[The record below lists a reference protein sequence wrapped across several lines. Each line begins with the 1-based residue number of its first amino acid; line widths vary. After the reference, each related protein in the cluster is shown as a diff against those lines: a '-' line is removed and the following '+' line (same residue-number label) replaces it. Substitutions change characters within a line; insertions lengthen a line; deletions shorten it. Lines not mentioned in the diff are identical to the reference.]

1 MTRPPAP
8 RYGIAE
14 WYGQSFRD
22 LDPTQRQTLARI
34 ARDGTAEAP
43 PCPFQHQQSCS
54 KKGGVCS
61 LQRVQWA
68 APDRMGMSVGPRV
81 VTCPHR
87 FNEAGM
93 MVHWLAEIVGFDPA
107 TTQIAREVP
116 FMQAVANPERAAG
129 RIDLVLAQTAGDG
142 LDWYGLEIQAVYF
155 SGPGMGSEF
164 IRLSQDAQAQPP
176 FPDHVRRPD
185 WRSSSAKRLMPQL
198 QVKVPTLRRWGK
210 KLAVAV
216 DRAFFDALGGPS
228 ANPVRDLDEGEV
240 LWLVPAID
248 ADGRLTRGHWEMLSL
263 DESSRKLLSAETVRR
278 VDFEQALQSRLQP
291 LLHSRHGGFQMGRG

>member
-1 MTRPPAP
+1 MSRPPAP

-22 LDPTQRQTLARI
+22 LDPIQRQTLARI
-34 ARDGTAEAP
+34 ARDGTAKP
-43 PCPFQHQQSCS
+43 PLCPFQHQRSCS
-54 KKGGVCS
+54 KRGGVCS

-68 APDRMGMSVGPRV
+68 APDRTGLPVGPRV

-87 FNEAGM
+87 FDEAGM
-93 MVHWLAEIVGFDPA
+93 LAQWLAEIVGFEPV

-116 FMQAVANPERAAG
+116 FMQAVANPDRAAG

-155 SGPGMGSEF
+155 SGSGMNSEF
-164 IRLSQDAQAQPP
+164 SRLSHDAHPQPP
-176 FPDHVRRPD
+176 FPDQVRRPD

-228 ANPVRDLDEGEV
+228 TNPVHDLDEGEV
-240 LWLVPAID
+240 LWLVPVIA

-263 DESSRKLLSAETVRR
+263 DESSRKLLAAETVRR

-291 LLHSRHGGFQMGRG
+291 LLHSRHGGCQIGRG

>member
-22 LDPTQRQTLARI
+22 LDPAQRQTLARI
-34 ARDGTAEAP
+34 ARDGTAEPP
-43 PCPFQHQQSCS
+43 PCPFQHQRPCS

-68 APDRMGMSVGPRV
+68 APDRMGLPAGPRV
-81 VTCPHR
+81 VTCPNR
-87 FNEAGM
+87 FDEAGV
-93 MVHWLAEIVGFDPA
+93 MVKWLAEIVGFDPA
-107 TTQIAREVP
+107 TIQIAREVP
-116 FMQAVANPERAAG
+116 FMQAAANPDRAAG
-129 RIDLVLAQTAGDG
+129 RIDLVLVQSSGDG
-142 LDWYGLEIQAVYF
+142 LDWYGLAIQAVYF
-155 SGPGMGSEF
+155 SGFGMGSEF
-164 IRLSQDAQAQPP
+164 ARLSQDAQPQPP

-210 KLAVAV
+210 KLAVAL

-228 ANPVRDLDEGEV
+228 ANPVQDLDEGEV
-240 LWLVPAID
+240 LWLVPAIG
-248 ADGRLTRGHWEMLSL
+248 ADGRLTRGH
-263 DESSRKLLSAETVRR
+263 
-278 VDFEQALQSRLQP
+278 
-291 LLHSRHGGFQMGRG
+291 

>member
-1 MTRPPAP
+1 MTRPLAP

-22 LDPTQRQTLARI
+22 LDSSQRQTLARL
-34 ARDGTAEAP
+34 ARDDDAEP
-43 PCPFQHQQSCS
+43 PTCPFQHRRSCS
-54 KKGGVCS
+54 KRGGVCS

-68 APDRMGMSVGPRV
+68 APDRMGPPAGPRV

-87 FNEAGM
+87 FNEAG
-93 MVHWLAEIVGFDPA
+93 VVLRWLAEIVGFDPA
-107 TTQIAREVP
+107 ITQMAREVP
-116 FMQAVANPERAAG
+116 FMQAVANPDRAAG
-129 RIDLVLAQTAGDG
+129 RIDLVLAQTAGNA

-164 IRLSQDAQAQPP
+164 DRLSHDVQLQPP
-176 FPDHVRRPD
+176 FPDKVRRPD

-228 ANPVRDLDEGEV
+228 TDPVQDLDEGEV

-248 ADGRLTRGHWEMLSL
+248 ADGRLARGHWEMLSL
-263 DESSRKLLSAETVRR
+263 DESSQKLLAAETVRR
-278 VDFEQALQSRLQP
+278 IDFEQALQSRLQP
-291 LLHSRHGGFQMGRG
+291 LLDPRQ

>member
-14 WYGQSFRD
+14 WYGRSFLD
-22 LDPTQRQTLARI
+22 LDPTQRQTMARI
-34 ARDGTAEAP
+34 ARDDAAEPP
-43 PCPFQHQQSCS
+43 PCPFQHRRSCS

-61 LQRVQWA
+61 LQRVQWV
-68 APDRMGMSVGPRV
+68 APDRMGSPVGLRV

-87 FNEAGM
+87 FDEAG
-93 MVHWLAEIVGFDPA
+93 VVVRWLAEIVGFDPA
-107 TTQIAREVP
+107 ATQIAREVP
-116 FMQAVANPERAAG
+116 FMQAAANPERAAG
-129 RIDLVLAQTAGDG
+129 RIDLVLAQTEGDR

-155 SGPGMGSEF
+155 SGSGMDSEF
-164 IRLSQDAQAQPP
+164 VRLSQDVQSQPP
-176 FPDHVRRPD
+176 FPDQVRRPD

-198 QVKVPTLRRWGK
+198 QVKVPTLRRWGR

-228 ANPVRDLDEGEV
+228 ANPVHDLDEGEV
-240 LWLVPAID
+240 LWLVPTID

-263 DESSRKLLSAETVRR
+263 DESSRKLLAAETVRR
-278 VDFEQALQSRLQP
+278 IDFEQALQSRLQP
-291 LLHSRHGGFQMGRG
+291 LFPSRH

>member
-22 LDPTQRQTLARI
+22 LDSTQRQTLARI
-34 ARDGTAEAP
+34 ARDDAAEPP
-43 PCPFQHQQSCS
+43 PCPFQHRRSCN

-68 APDRMGMSVGPRV
+68 APDRMGSPVGPRV

-87 FNEAGM
+87 FDEAG
-93 MVHWLAEIVGFDPA
+93 VVVRWLAEIVGFDPA
-107 TTQIAREVP
+107 ATQIAREVP

-129 RIDLVLAQTAGDG
+129 RIDLVLAQTEGDR

-164 IRLSQDAQAQPP
+164 VRLSQDVQPQPP
-176 FPDHVRRPD
+176 FPDQVRRPD

-198 QVKVPTLRRWGK
+198 QVKVPTLRRWGR

-263 DESSRKLLSAETVRR
+263 DESRRKLLAAETVRR

-291 LLHSRHGGFQMGRG
+291 LLHSRH